1 MNSRENLS
9 VFKRSEFDNLPA
21 DIESDIFYFIDSHE
35 YNRDLLNT
43 LGFSL
48 FNDNDDNRYVY
59 NVLKDNSIDKYDNEL
74 IRFKIY
80 YQLSFPDFD
89 DRQLEVILDELGGA
103 RFINKL
109 IDNLEESVLIYKRL
123 KEIFD
128 SKKGNVIQFKKRSD

>member
-1 MNSRENLS
+1 MNSRENLT
-9 VFKRSEFDNLPA
+9 VFKRSDFDDFPS
-21 DIESDIFYFIDSHE
+21 DFESDIFYFIDSHE

-43 LGFSL
+43 LGFSS
-48 FNDNDDNRYVY
+48 FNDNDGNRYVY

-89 DRQLEVILDELGGA
+89 DRQLEVILDELGGV

-128 SKKGNVIQFKKRSD
+128 SKKGNVIQFKKRG